1 MMPGCGGDMCFNQ
14 THNLFPETKK
24 NEQKEQKSNKTNQ
37 NENVLSIAYI
47 FYVQCGSHIH
57 AIKKKVK

>member
-1 MMPGCGGDMCFNQ
+1 MCFNQ